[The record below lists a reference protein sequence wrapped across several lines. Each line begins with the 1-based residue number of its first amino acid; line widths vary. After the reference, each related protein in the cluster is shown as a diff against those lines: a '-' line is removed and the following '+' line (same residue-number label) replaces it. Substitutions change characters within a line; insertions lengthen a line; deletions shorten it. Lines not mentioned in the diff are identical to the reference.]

1 MGRPSAQSFRGA
13 MPERLSSTP
22 VIFAQRLAV
31 FTAFA
36 TLVLIGV
43 GVLVR
48 ATGSGLG
55 CPDWPLCHGG
65 VVPPGHKIAVI
76 EYSHRFV
83 AMLVGF
89 LVIGVAVAAWKHY
102 REYPFI
108 TWLATFTVPLV
119 GFQGILG
126 AITVYRE
133 LPPEIVATHLLTAM
147 LVLSCEITVAVAMIR
162 EGDREQEAGGRE
174 QSSGGERYLDSNLGK
189 WAIACLVWLSV
200 TLWIGGYMTESGATT
215 ACEGW
220 PLCNG
225 SIVPDSDDQEITH
238 MTHRYLAGA
247 FSFLILPF
255 AWLSWRRR
263 REIRWASAV
272 AVLAAGLYV
281 AQVGVGALN
290 VWLTF
295 PDALTI
301 THTVIAA
308 SIWFTLSAAAA
319 FALYSPARAVASSP
333 LSKAGAP
340 A

>member
-1 MGRPSAQSFRGA
+1 MRRKGY
-13 MPERLSSTP
+13 EYRL

-89 LVIGVAVAAWKHY
+89 LVIGVAWAAWKYY
-102 REYPFI
+102 RHVPFI

-162 EGDREQEAGGRE
+162 ESRPA
-174 QSSGGERYLDSNLGK
+174 LGAEHFSTSRPIGQL
-189 WAIACLVWLSV
+189 AIGCLVWLGV
-200 TLWIGGYMTESGATT
+200 LLWVGGYMTESGAAT

-220 PLCNG
+220 PLCNS
-225 SIVPDSDDQEITH
+225 SILPDADEHEVTH
-238 MTHRYLAGA
+238 MAHRYLAGA
-247 FSFLILPF
+247 FAFLVAPF
-255 AWLSWRRR
+255 AVACWRRR
-263 REIRWASAV
+263 EALPWAGIAGMLV
-272 AVLAAGLYV
+272 GGLYLLQV
-281 AQVGVGALN
+281 AVGALN

-295 PDALTI
+295 PDPLTI

-308 SIWFTLSAAAA
+308 SIWFTLSGAAALS
-319 FALYSPARAVASSP
+319 FYSPAASVASTS